1 LCHSAYGGARRCVEG
16 LEFTSDVGPCL
27 LDPEPQWGL
36 SRSSLYYIFRGEDEL
51 VAAYLRGRHDAWRQR
66 VEARLGGIDD
76 PDDKI
81 LVIFDA
87 IADYVSLPEFPGCP
101 FDNADAEAPA
111 GECQGL
117 ATKECRDWVERFF
130 LELAADTGATDSK
143 ALADALIVLY
153 NRALTTA
160 TTTEPA
166 RRGDDRQTH
175 RAAHLGGREG
185 PQLGLT
191 QAPRHPATP
200 GDRGLPNRIAA
211 GQWQGQ
217 VRDAGVVRKPGPA
230 SGVTFRAVISSPQ

>member
-1 LCHSAYGGARRCVEG
+1 
-16 LEFTSDVGPCL
+16 
-27 LDPEPQWGL
+27 
-36 SRSSLYYIFRGEDEL
+36 
-51 VAAYLRGRHDAWRQR
+51 
-66 VEARLGGIDD
+66 
-76 PDDKI
+76 
-81 LVIFDA
+81 
-87 IADYVSLPEFPGCP
+87 
-101 FDNADAEAPA
+101 
-111 GECQGL
+111 
-117 ATKECRDWVERFF
+117 VERFF

-175 RAAHLGGREG
+175 RAAHLGSRGG

-200 GDRGLPNRIAA
+200 GDRGLLNRIAA